1 LAPMKPIKLLPKKTP
16 KGWRVNIPATLSESG
31 KRQRLYF
38 HTRDDAE
45 RFASPLRRDCR
56 LGSSDRIL
64 PPLKARFAVRA
75 FELLG
80 QKPPEELI
88 QAVKAWIAQRD
99 HASKSVTFMEACSAF
114 VSSPSKNH
122 LTEKYRWHFG
132 NYPKRFARIALKLL
146 VEISSSDL
154 EKELS
159 QMTASARNT
168 ASAHLSSLWSFSIKR
183 GWARVNPLR
192 NLERLHIPKPQ
203 IHILTA
209 KQLRRLFVA
218 TIRLHPELVPLLA
231 VEVFAG
237 VRPIESEKIG
247 WDTVDLE
254 DGILTIPDPI
264 AKTRIGRHIEM
275 HPTLIEWLEWYRS
288 TGRNTQGKICPHPHM
303 TLRTYLRKIR
313 CRAGLNP
320 WHQDVLR
327 HVFASAS
334 LASDWRN
341 IGKLCLELGHS
352 SQKMLHRHYA
362 RSMKRKDAVA
372 VFSVRPMGMKKVGR
386 IKTKPT
392 L

>member
-1 LAPMKPIKLLPKKTP
+1 MKPIKLHPKKTP
-16 KGWRVNIPATLSESG
+16 KGWRINIPSVLSESG
-31 KRQRLYF
+31 KRQRLF
-38 HTRDDAE
+38 FSTRDDAE
-45 RFASPLRRDCR
+45 RFASPLKRDYR

-64 PPLKARFAVRA
+64 SSVKARFAVRA
-75 FELLG
+75 FDLLG

-88 QAVKAWIAQRD
+88 QAVKAWIAQKD
-99 HASKSVTFMEACSAF
+99 VASKSVTFIEACSAF
-114 VSSPSKNH
+114 AKSPSKTH
-122 LTEKYRWHFG
+122 LTEKYLWHFG
-132 NYPKRFARIALKLL
+132 NYPKRFARIAPKLL

-183 GWARVNPLR
+183 GWAKVNPLR
-192 NLERLHIPKPQ
+192 NLERLHVPKPK
-203 IHILTA
+203 IHVLTA

-231 VEVFAG
+231 IEVFAG
-237 VRPIESEKIG
+237 VRPIESEKVF
-247 WDTVDLE
+247 WSNVDLE

-275 HPTLIEWLEWYRS
+275 HPTLIEWLVWHRS
-288 TGRNTQGKICPHPHM
+288 AGGVRQGRICPHPQM
-303 TLRTYLRKIR
+303 TLRRYLRKIR

-320 WHQDVLR
+320 WYQDVLR

-334 LASDWRN
+334 LASDWRD

-372 VFSVRPMGMKKVGR
+372 MFSVKPMRMK
-386 IKTKPT
+386 
-392 L
+392 

>member
-1 LAPMKPIKLLPKKTP
+1 
-16 KGWRVNIPATLSESG
+16 
-31 KRQRLYF
+31 
-38 HTRDDAE
+38 
-45 RFASPLRRDCR
+45 
-56 LGSSDRIL
+56 L
-64 PPLKARFAVRA
+64 PPVKARFAVRA
-75 FELLG
+75 FDLLG

-99 HASKSVTFMEACSAF
+99 LASKSVTFMEACSAF
-114 VSSPSKNH
+114 ATSPSKNH

-132 NYPKRFARIALKLL
+132 HYPKRFAKIASKLL

-154 EKELS
+154 ENELS
-159 QMTASARNT
+159 KMTASARNT
-168 ASAHLSSLWSFSIKR
+168 VSAHLSSLWSFSIKR
-183 GWARVNPLR
+183 GWATVNPLR
-192 NLERLHIPKPQ
+192 NLERLHVPKPK

-231 VEVFAG
+231 IEVFAG
-237 VRPIESEKIG
+237 VRPIESEKICWG
-247 WDTVDLE
+247 NVDME
-254 DGILTIPDPI
+254 DAILTIPDPV

-275 HPTLIEWLEWYRS
+275 HPTLQKWLQWHQ
-288 TGRNTQGKICPHPHM
+288 TAGGHTHGRICPHPRM
-303 TLRTYLRKIR
+303 TLRRYLRKIR

-334 LASDWRN
+334 LGSDWRD
-341 IGKLCLELGHS
+341 IGKLCLELGHA

-372 VFSVRPMGMKKVGR
+372 IFLVNPMRQKSR
-386 IKTKPT
+386 SF
-392 L
+392 